1 MASIRIKVDESL
13 QNVLERVRKEVAEN
27 MKKVYGLNEVT
38 VYGTLAS
45 QILAAKNSG
54 KDILHFRI
62 RKVGLNRG
70 ILELI

>member
-13 QNVLERVRKEVAEN
+13 QTVLERVRKEVADN
-27 MKKVYGLNEVT
+27 MKKTYNLNEVT

-62 RKVGLNRG
+62 RKIGLNRG

>member
-13 QNVLERVRKEVAEN
+13 GQVLERVRKEVADN
-27 MKKVYGLNEVT
+27 MKQIYGLKEVT

-62 RKVGLNRG
+62 RKIGLNRG